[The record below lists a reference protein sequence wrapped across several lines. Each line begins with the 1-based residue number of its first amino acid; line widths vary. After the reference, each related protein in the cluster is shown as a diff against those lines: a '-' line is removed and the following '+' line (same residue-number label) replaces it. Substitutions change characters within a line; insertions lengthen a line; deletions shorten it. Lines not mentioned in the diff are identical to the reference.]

1 MKGLLTLLREKFAS
15 PALPLKSVLSP
26 QSAGNNVLVVDDDTA
41 VCRILQ
47 RMLSD
52 EQYTVET
59 SRSVADAL
67 EAIEEKLF
75 DVYVIDYKLSDGS
88 GFDIAERIRSK
99 SGQTPIII
107 ISGYDPGAV
116 ALRADKLGISD
127 FLQKP
132 FSREIICNAVKKA
145 IEPLPKS
152 A

>member
-15 PALPLKSVLSP
+15 PALPVKSVLSP
-26 QSAGNNVLVVDDDTA
+26 QSTGNNVLVVDDDTA
-41 VCRILQ
+41 VCRILH

-67 EAIEEKLF
+67 AAIEEKPY

-99 SGQTPIII
+99 CGQTPIII

-116 ALRADKLGISD
+116 ALRAEKLGISD

>member
-15 PALPLKSVLSP
+15 PALPVKSVLSP
-26 QSAGNNVLVVDDDTA
+26 QSTGNNVLVVDDDTA
-41 VCRILQ
+41 VCRILH

-67 EAIEEKLF
+67 AAIEEKPY

-99 SGQTPIII
+99 C
-107 ISGYDPGAV
+107 V
-116 ALRADKLGISD
+116 KLRSLL
-127 FLQKP
+127 FRVMTRVP
-132 FSREIICNAVKKA
+132 WR
-145 IEPLPKS
+145 
-152 A
+152 